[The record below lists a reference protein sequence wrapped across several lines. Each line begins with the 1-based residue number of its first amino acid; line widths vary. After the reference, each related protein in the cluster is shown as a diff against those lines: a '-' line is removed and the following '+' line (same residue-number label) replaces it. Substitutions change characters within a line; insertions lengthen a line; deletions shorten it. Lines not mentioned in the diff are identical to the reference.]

1 MTPALV
7 LPIKI
12 GYLELL
18 SKPQTLT
25 KSQNVRL
32 ALVGANALTLSAFDS
47 LGTIFTR
54 GMKRTKGTLLVILVL
69 VLHVPLAL

>member
-18 SKPQTLT
+18 SNRKRCQIA
-25 KSQNVRL
+25 NVRL